1 MTKFSNDDKN
11 LVNFLRQHRPEVPP
25 AATDLEQQILQNV
38 ETLHLHQWGDVCD
51 KTKRLRDRR
60 PTSLPTSLERRRPL
74 WLVPSAV
81 AASLVAAV
89 VGYQALIPPPPNAA
103 ELAKLERFM
112 ETNWQGAIST
122 SPDGDSL
129 AITEPVTD

>member
-1 MTKFSNDDKN
+1 MTQFSNDDKD

-38 ETLHLHQWGDVCD
+38 ETLHLRQWRV
-51 KTKRLRDRR
+51 RARDSRQTLLPTPRR
-60 PTSLPTSLERRRPL
+60 PM
-74 WLVPSAV
+74 WLIPSAV

-89 VGYQALIPPPPNAA
+89 VGYQALLPAPPNAA

-112 ETNWQGAIST
+112 ESNWQGAIST
-122 SPDGDSL
+122 SPDGDTL